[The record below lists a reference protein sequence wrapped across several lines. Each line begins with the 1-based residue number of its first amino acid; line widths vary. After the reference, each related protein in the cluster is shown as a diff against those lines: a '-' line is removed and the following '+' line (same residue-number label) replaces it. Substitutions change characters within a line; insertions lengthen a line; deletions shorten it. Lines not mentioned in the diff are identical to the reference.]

1 MKSSDDVTLY
11 VYITYF
17 ENSKSNIK
25 AKNNR
30 VKYLANLLLSIAY
43 ISVKEV
49 HVKIFT
55 NSISNELTNILD
67 PIKAKESTQS
77 TAEIIHIDQ
86 SKLRNNLG
94 EFEPHLLTWA
104 HKDSLKKDFINSRE
118 NSYFLYLE
126 DDAIF
131 TQSNLEYFMSKREE
145 LRGIGLIPSFLRVE
159 WSCIHSDWINS
170 DSFERLPNAL
180 SKNLLYHADHV
191 YMEVRNPYC
200 ALILLDKELAEEY
213 LNSESSKVETA
224 RLKHDFIWDTAA
236 TSALGLIAEKIPH
249 GHSSRT
255 VVGLGSQTMLPLIGS
270 IVRHQGDKY
279 GNEIWWKHFR
289 AFDDNSKPT
298 LPSPKRSLLEM
309 FKRVWRDPMILKNQL
324 ITFFQSNK

>member
-25 AKNNR
+25 VKNNR

-55 NSISNELTNILD
+55 NSISNELINILD
-67 PIKAKESTQS
+67 PIRAKESTQS
-77 TAEIIHIDQ
+77 TAVIIHIDQ
-86 SKLRNNLG
+86 SKLRNNFG

-104 HKDSLKKDFINSRE
+104 HKDFLKKDFNSSRE

-131 TQSNLEYFMSKREE
+131 TQSNLEYFIAKREQ
-145 LRGIGLIPSFLRVE
+145 LRAIGLVPSFLRVE

-180 SKNLLYHADHV
+180 SKNLLYHEDQV
-191 YMEVRNPYC
+191 FMEVKNPYC

-249 GHSSRT
+249 GYSSRT
-255 VVGLGSQTMLPLIGS
+255 VIGLGSKTMLPLIGS

-289 AFDDNSKPT
+289 AFDENSKPN
-298 LPSPKRSLLEM
+298 LPIPKRSILEIII
-309 FKRVWRDPMILKNQL
+309 RVWRDPSMLINHLKIL
-324 ITFFQSNK
+324 FQ